1 MASLVQNNNEHSLT
15 SPEQKCTGEFGAL
28 AGDKSPSLPGTT
40 NRGLWKVYS
49 GSCLSLPLRLLTWDV
64 WGEAE
69 ARRPSKIRNL
79 PFWEPFLTYG
89 YCEATV

>member
-40 NRGLWKVYS
+40 NRGLWKVYIIPCS
-49 GSCLSLPLRLLTWDV
+49 V
-64 WGEAE
+64 
-69 ARRPSKIRNL
+69 RRTADRGRRTADGGPRKPSND
-79 PFWEPFLTYG
+79 T
-89 YCEATV
+89 